1 MSAFLYAATRL
12 FFGTLALAVTC
23 FVLGVVARVVTYAV
37 LLGWNLL

>member
-1 MSAFLYAATRL
+1 MNAFLYASTRL

-23 FVLGVVARVVTYAV
+23 FVIGLVARVVTYAT